1 MSYEA
6 AKDDGTPEGVKMV
19 MEMPDDTWL
28 SIGFGDSMINT
39 DMISWN
45 ARGENSA
52 TIDFYSTKRDFPVGD
67 LQQDI

>member
-1 MSYEA
+1 
-6 AKDDGTPEGVKMV
+6 MV